1 MAYVNYVRE
10 HMAFIEFASDK
21 NLTGNER
28 TFWYALIHEANRRA
42 NGSDWPE
49 DFISIPNSR
58 LLALVPF
65 SENKIPE
72 LRNRLRQLGLI
83 DFRKGDRNKRA
94 PEYKMIYFSAELSTG
109 YEQDGKSY
117 HRNSGNFGCNNG
129 SNLGSNNGNKPGGN
143 LGSYFGNSIINLND
157 KPNRKPNAYQD
168 DDELLILTESA
179 RRAYVRGFGCEP
191 TETEANMI
199 ARGAL
204 SRSMSAEMLGEA
216 IREAA
221 AAHAVYPA
229 MYVIK
234 LLGDWQREAVYTV
247 EDLDEYISLRR
258 ACEGKDPTIPV
269 REAEKMADEAYR
281 RRMED
286 AQSVRRARCE

>member
-94 PEYKMIYFSAELSTG
+94 PEYKIIYFSAELSTG
-109 YEQDGKSY
+109 YEQDGESY
-117 HRNSGNFGCNNG
+117 HRNGGNFGGNFGGNNG
-129 SNLGSNNGNKPGGN
+129 SKPGGN
-143 LGSYFGNSIINLND
+143 LGSCFGNPIINLND

-168 DDELLILTESA
+168 DDELLELKEGA

-191 TETEANMI
+191 TEAETDMM

-221 AAHAVYPA
+221 AAHAAYPM
-229 MYVIK
+229 MYVLT
-234 LLGDWQREAVYTV
+234 LLSDWQREYVRTV
-247 EDLDEYISLRR
+247 GDLDEYILLRR
-258 ACEGKDPTIPV
+258 ACEGKDPAIPM

-286 AQSVRRARCE
+286 AQRAPRARCE